1 MLQLLISAFFDLF
14 IDTLILIFITIE
26 LFLSLMFSLFLIELF
41 FLLIFYVK
49 EIHALE
55 LNLSLIFYV
64 DAEILDYDEKV
75 YHQERQ
81 KHHYLRLKKDPSD

>member
-14 IDTLILIFITIE
+14 IDTLILISITIE
-26 LFLSLMFSLFLIELF
+26 LFSNLTFSLFLTELL

-49 EIHALE
+49 ENHAPE
-55 LNLSLIFYV
+55 LNLSLVFYG
-64 DAEILDYDEKV
+64 DAAILDYDEKA

-81 KHHYLRLKKDPSD
+81 KHHYLQLKKDPSD